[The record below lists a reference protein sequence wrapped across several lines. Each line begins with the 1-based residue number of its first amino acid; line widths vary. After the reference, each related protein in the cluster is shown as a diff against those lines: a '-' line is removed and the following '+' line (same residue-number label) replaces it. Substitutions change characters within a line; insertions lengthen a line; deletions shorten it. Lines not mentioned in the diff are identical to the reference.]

1 MNAPQFLITKI
12 LESNQNPED
21 LRKELFKHGVLTK
34 DYMNEGLMLLYHKFD
49 SPITNELERECR
61 SLIIDIST
69 LKIKSYSCETP
80 RINKEG
86 MEYLITHS
94 NETLSFSS
102 KEKDKITF
110 EKKQSFFPNE
120 TTHTK
125 YEFLPQNVKHSD
137 ETLSLEDK
145 PQIINPCY
153 EGTYLSVFNHNDK
166 WYVSTRR
173 CLNSQESIFNP
184 IEKQTSLSHYEMF
197 EEVIKKAG
205 YLNFNEFS
213 QKLDPCN
220 SYYFVL
226 IHHQNKHIIDYT
238 KQFNENYG
246 CICLTTIR
254 NSEMRELDIYE
265 NKVSFASYDESG
277 FIFVPKKL
285 ESFESFSNANKIIKY
300 NEPPDS
306 EGVVIRVWN
315 KTMNKY
321 NLIKLQSIN
330 YQFSKVIGTDKNI
343 FKGLI
348 YLYQNNKLTDYFDQ
362 NPNTQNIK
370 KIVNPLNI
378 TESFD
383 TIGIVDA
390 VFKVC
395 TSELFELFK
404 ILWCLKTG
412 QQQNKPLYELL
423 PKEYRDIM
431 YCIRGLY
438 YKKKS
443 ALMTKNKESITSNDI
458 KNSHIKINDIYNY
471 LKSLSTETFIAFLR
485 MRKLMLNWIKVE
497 SNNVYLT
504 EFGNISKHCD
514 NVHIKL
520 CAIFTN
526 KLYPDIISI
535 DIPPQ
540 KVSSDITIN
549 SN

>member
-61 SLIIDIST
+61 SLIIDTST

-86 MEYLITHS
+86 MEYLITQC
-94 NETLSFSS
+94 N
-102 KEKDKITF
+102 
-110 EKKQSFFPNE
+110 
-120 TTHTK
+120 
-125 YEFLPQNVKHSD
+125 

-173 CLNSQESIFNP
+173 CLDSQESIFNP
-184 IEKQTSLSHYEMF
+184 IEKQTPLSHYEMF

-213 QKLDPCN
+213 QKLDPSN

-246 CICLTTIR
+246 YICLTTIR
-254 NSEMRELDIYE
+254 DSEMRELDIYE
-265 NKVSFASYDESG
+265 NKVNFASYDETTHTKYEFLPQNVKHSDETG

-300 NEPPDS
+300 NEPPES
-306 EGVVIRVWN
+306 EGIVIRVWN

-431 YCIRGLY
+431 YFIRGLY

-443 ALMTKNKESITSNDI
+443 ALMNKNKESITSNDI
-458 KNSHIKINDIYNY
+458 KNSHLKINDIYNY

-485 MRKLMLNWIKVE
+485 MRKLMLNWIKVD
-497 SNNVYLT
+497 SNNIYLT

-526 KLYPDIISI
+526 KLYPDIIPI

-540 KVSSDITIN
+540 KISSDITIN